1 MVAPRDLSALLR
13 TPLQRAAVV
22 QDKSTRRSAVAI
34 VIRPA
39 AAGSQV
45 LYILR
50 TPRDSDPWSGQV
62 AFPGGRRDPEDAS
75 DYECAV
81 REAREEV
88 GLRLDDARNFEL
100 LGQLPPRPIFAK
112 GGALPGR
119 CVVPFVFAQVA
130 STTPPLTLQ
139 PSEVAAVCWAHEG
152 ALAPAHVRYAI
163 EKPYSP
169 LPRAAERVVPP
180 ALRRALGLDRV
191 SFPTIALD
199 GFDASEVQLGGDG
212 VALALPAPRF
222 KLWGMTL
229 GMTSDL
235 LALTGQAAL
244 NKPPA
249 MPHNGLLR
257 AAVKLGAL
265 DDAGRFG
272 VGRFGAAGALLVV
285 AAVAASRTIGA
296 RL

>member
-1 MVAPRDLSALLR
+1 M
-13 TPLQRAAVV
+13 
-22 QDKSTRRSAVAI
+22 
-34 VIRPA
+34 
-39 AAGSQV
+39 
-45 LYILR
+45 
-50 TPRDSDPWSGQV
+50 
-62 AFPGGRRDPEDAS
+62 
-75 DYECAV
+75 

-88 GLRLDDARNFEL
+88 GLRLDTKDFEL
-100 LGQLPPRPIFAK
+100 LGSLPPRPIFAK

-130 STTPPLTLQ
+130 PTTPPLTLQ

-199 GFDASEVQLGGDG
+199 GFDASDVQLGGDG
-212 VALALPAPRF
+212 VALALPTPRF

-235 LALTGQAAL
+235 LALTGQPPL

-249 MPHNGLLR
+249 MPHNAVLR

>member
-1 MVAPRDLSALLR
+1 MRDLSALLR
-13 TPLQRAAVV
+13 APLQRAAVV
-22 QDKSTRRSAVAI
+22 QDSSIRRSAVAI
-34 VIRPA
+34 VIRPSPVCES
-39 AAGSQV
+39 GSQV

-50 TPRDSDPWSGQV
+50 TPRESDPWSGQV

-88 GLRLDDARNFEL
+88 GLRLDTNDFEL
-100 LGQLPPRPIFAK
+100 LGSLPPRPIFAK

-199 GFDASEVQLGGDG
+199 GFDASDVQLGGDG
-212 VALALPAPRF
+212 VALALPTPRF

-235 LALTGQAAL
+235 LALTGQAPL

-249 MPHNGLLR
+249 MPHNAVLR

>member
-1 MVAPRDLSALLR
+1 MRDLSALLR
-13 TPLQRAAVV
+13 APLQRAAVV
-22 QDKSTRRSAVAI
+22 QDSSIRRSAVAI

-39 AAGSQV
+39 ATGSGSQV

-50 TPRDSDPWSGQV
+50 TPRESDPWSGQV

-88 GLRLDDARNFEL
+88 GLRLDTNDFEL
-100 LGQLPPRPIFAK
+100 LGSLPPRPIFAK

-169 LPRAAERVVPP
+169 LPRAAERIVPP
-180 ALRRALGLDRV
+180 ALRSALGLDRV

-199 GFDASEVQLGGDG
+199 GFDESSVELGGDG
-212 VALALPAPRF
+212 VALALPTPRF

-235 LALTGQAAL
+235 LALTGQAPL

-249 MPHNGLLR
+249 MPHNAVLR

>member
-1 MVAPRDLSALLR
+1 M
-13 TPLQRAAVV
+13 
-22 QDKSTRRSAVAI
+22 
-34 VIRPA
+34 
-39 AAGSQV
+39 
-45 LYILR
+45 
-50 TPRDSDPWSGQV
+50 
-62 AFPGGRRDPEDAS
+62 
-75 DYECAV
+75 

-88 GLRLDDARNFEL
+88 GLRLDTKDFEL
-100 LGQLPPRPIFAK
+100 LGSLPPRPIFAK

-199 GFDASEVQLGGDG
+199 GFDASSVELGGDG
-212 VALALPAPRF
+212 VALALPTPRF

-249 MPHNGLLR
+249 MPHNGVLR